1 MTTSTLRA
9 RLAAGDLAGC
19 AAEARARLGRNP
31 RDAEALFVLAMASA
45 EAGRVGDA
53 LRLIDPARRLAPANA
68 EYAAQAARLLI
79 LARQDAAAAQA
90 AQAAAALP
98 TDDAHVLDTIGC
110 VFARLGDH
118 GAALPLFARA
128 VALAPDDTACRFN
141 YATSLGFFGKTTEAT
156 EQFEAVIVREPD
168 AAGRA
173 HLGLAG
179 LRRHSAVDNHV
190 PRIEA
195 ALARAHDPDERL
207 QLHHAA
213 AKELEDIGEPARA
226 FAHLHAANSAHKAR
240 LGYHAE
246 QDEALFA
253 ALRSAFAGPLPAP
266 SDLPDAPV
274 FVVGLPRTGT
284 TLVDRILAAHPD
296 MTSAGELQAMPLAV
310 KELAGTRSR
319 QVLDPETIAA
329 AATADPAALG
339 RAYLARARQN
349 SGAQTGRFT
358 DKFPLNFLYIGWI
371 ATALPQAR
379 IVCLRRGA
387 MDAVLST
394 YKHLFAAHSGYYA
407 WSYDPLDC
415 ARYLAQQRAL
425 ITFWQERFPGRV
437 LDFSYEALI
446 ADQEGQT
453 RRLLDHC
460 GLEWDDAC
468 LNFHTQSGAVATPS
482 AQQVRRP
489 INADAVGRWR
499 AHADAL
505 ADAAGFLESQGIPL
519 D

>member
-1 MTTSTLRA
+1 MAGSVLRD

-19 AAEARARLGRNP
+19 AAEARARLQRDP
-31 RDAEALFVLAMASA
+31 RDAEALFALAMASA

-53 LRLIDPARRLAPANA
+53 LRLIEPARRLDPANA
-68 EYAAQAARLLI
+68 EYAAQTARLLI
-79 LARQDAAAAQA
+79 LARQDAAAAEA
-90 AQAAAALP
+90 AQAAAQLP
-98 TDDAHVLDTIGC
+98 TGDARVLDTIGC

-128 VALAPDDTACRFN
+128 VDLAPDDTDYRFN
-141 YATSLGFFGKTTEAT
+141 FATSLGFFGRTHEAAV
-156 EQFEAVIVREPD
+156 QYEAVIAREPHS
-168 AAGRA
+168 GRA

-179 LRRHSAVDNHV
+179 LRRHTRDDHHV
-190 PRIEA
+190 VRIEA
-195 ALARAHDPDERL
+195 ALGVVRDPDERL

-213 AKELEDIGEPARA
+213 AKELEDIGEPARS
-226 FAHLHAANSAHKAR
+226 FAHLKTANSAHKTR
-240 LGYHAE
+240 LGYRPE

-253 ALRSAFAGPLPAP
+253 AIRHAFSGPLPQP

-284 TLVDRILAAHPD
+284 TLVERILAAHPGL
-296 MTSAGELQAMPLAV
+296 TAAGELQAMPLAV
-310 KELAGTRSR
+310 KEAAATRSR
-319 QVLDPETIAA
+319 HVLDPETVAA
-329 AATADPAALG
+329 AAAFDPGALG

-349 SGAQTGRFT
+349 AGARGGRFI
-358 DKFPLNFLYIGWI
+358 DKFPLNFLYVGWI
-371 ATALPQAR
+371 AMALPNAR

-394 YKHLFAAHSGYYA
+394 YKHLFAAHSSYYA

-425 ITFWQERFPGRV
+425 VTFWQERFPGRV
-437 LDFSYEALI
+437 LDFSYEGLV

-460 GLEWDDAC
+460 GLEWDEAC
-468 LNFHTQSGAVATPS
+468 LNFHAQQGAVATPS

-489 INADAVGRWR
+489 LNADAIGRWHT
-499 AHADAL
+499 HADAL
-505 ADAAGFLESQGIPL
+505 ADAAAFLQAQGIAL

>member
-1 MTTSTLRA
+1 MRA

-19 AAEARARLGRNP
+19 GAEARARLQRNP

-53 LRLIDPARRLAPANA
+53 LRLIEPARRLAPANA

-79 LARQDAAAAQA
+79 LARQEAAAAETA
-90 AQAAAALP
+90 RAAARLAS
-98 TDDAHVLDTIGC
+98 DDPQVLDTIAC

-128 VALAPDDTACRFN
+128 VALRPGDTALRFN
-141 YATSLGFFGKTTEAT
+141 YATSLGFFGRTAEAAV
-156 EQFEAVIVREPD
+156 EYEAVIAGAPD
-168 AAGRA
+168 AAGAA

-179 LRRHSAVDNHV
+179 LRRQTRADNHIA
-190 PRIEA
+190 RIEA
-195 ALARAHDPDERL
+195 TLARVRDPDERL
-207 QLHHAA
+207 QLHHAL
-213 AKELEDIGEPARA
+213 AKELEDIGEHARA
-226 FAHLHAANSAHKAR
+226 FAQWRAANSAHKAR
-240 LGYHAE
+240 LGYRAE
-246 QDEALFA
+246 QDEAVFA
-253 ALRSAFAGPLPAP
+253 AIRDAFAGPLPAP
-266 SDLPDAPV
+266 SSLTEAPV

-284 TLVDRILAAHPD
+284 TLVERILAAHPAL
-296 MTSAGELQAMPLAV
+296 SAAGELQAMPLAV
-310 KELAGTRSR
+310 KEAAGTGSR
-319 QVLDPETIAA
+319 NVLDTATVAA
-329 AATADPAALG
+329 AGGADPAALG

-349 SGAQTGRFT
+349 AGAREGRFI

-371 ATALPQAR
+371 AMALPQAR

-394 YKHLFAAHSGYYA
+394 YKHLFAVHSPYYA

-425 ITFWQERFPGRV
+425 VAFWQERFPGRV
-437 LDFSYEALI
+437 LDFSYEGLI
-446 ADQEGQT
+446 ADQEAQT

-460 GLEWDDAC
+460 GLEWNPAC
-468 LNFHTQSGAVATPS
+468 LDFHIRTDAVATPS

-489 INADAVGRWR
+489 LNADSVGRWR
-499 AHADAL
+499 RHADEL
-505 ADAAGFLESQGIPL
+505 AEAAAFFTARGIPL